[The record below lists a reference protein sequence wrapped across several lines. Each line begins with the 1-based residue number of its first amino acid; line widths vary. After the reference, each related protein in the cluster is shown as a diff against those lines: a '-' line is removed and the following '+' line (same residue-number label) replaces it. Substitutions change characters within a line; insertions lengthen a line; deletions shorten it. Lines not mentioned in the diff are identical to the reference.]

1 MWRCCT
7 GLLALALAAC
17 VPGVAEYTKT
27 EAPAG
32 LRLDGAPSALTLSFS
47 PGSARLSPAQA
58 GRLDRL
64 VRNGAMRAADR
75 VEIAAA
81 GNQSLAEA
89 RVGAISEV
97 LLRYGIVATASPLA
111 GVPSNRAVVAIGR
124 YAVTLPPC
132 PDWSKSAATTDF
144 TNELSS
150 NYGCAD
156 AINLGMIVASPS
168 DLVGGRTLG
177 PALGKPEVA
186 AVERYL
192 NDAVTP
198 LALPAQIGAIAAGAA
213 APAAPPAPGGLAP

>member
-27 EAPAG
+27 EAPAA
-32 LRLDGAPSALTLSFS
+32 LRLDGASSALTLSFA
-47 PGSARLSPAQA
+47 PGSARLSAAQA
-58 GRLDRL
+58 LHLDQL
-64 VRNGAMRAADR
+64 VRNGAVRAADR

-81 GNQSLAEA
+81 GSQSLAEA

-97 LLRYGIVATASPLA
+97 LLRYGIVATARPLA
-111 GVPSNRAVVAIGR
+111 GVPPNRAIVAIGR

-132 PDWSKSAATTDF
+132 PDWSKSGASTDF

-156 AINLGMIVASPS
+156 ATNLGMIVASPS
-168 DLVGGRTLG
+168 DLAGGRTLG
-177 PALGKPEVA
+177 PAFGKPEVA

-192 NDAVTP
+192 NDMVTP
-198 LALPAQIGAIAAGAA
+198 LIVPAAVGPIVSGAA
-213 APAAPPAPGGLAP
+213 APAPAAGAPSP